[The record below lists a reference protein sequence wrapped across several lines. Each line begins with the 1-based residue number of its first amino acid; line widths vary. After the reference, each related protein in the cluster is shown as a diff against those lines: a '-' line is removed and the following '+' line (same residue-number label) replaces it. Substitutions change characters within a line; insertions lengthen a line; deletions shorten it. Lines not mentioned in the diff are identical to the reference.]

1 MFRGFMSGKI
11 IVVDYGMGNLRSVS
25 KALEHLGGKVMVS
38 SSPSDIEMAEKIV
51 LPGVGAFG
59 DAAAELK
66 RQNLMEP
73 LRQAVEKKKPFFG
86 ICLGLQLLFKTSEE
100 SPEGEGLNVLPG
112 KVQLFRSKNIKI
124 PQMGWNQV
132 VWQKSHPLIKN
143 VPSNSYFYFVHS
155 YYAAPEKK
163 EAALGQTTYG
173 EETFTS
179 VVAHEN
185 IFATQF
191 HPEKSQKAGLEILKN
206 FINV

>member
-1 MFRGFMSGKI
+1 MSGKI
-11 IVVDYGMGNLRSVS
+11 TVVDYGMGNLRSVS
-25 KALEHLGGKVMVS
+25 KALEHLGGKVLVS
-38 SSPSDIEMAEKIV
+38 SNPSDIEDADKIV

-66 RQNLMEP
+66 RQNLMAP
-73 LRQAVEKKKPFFG
+73 LQQAILNKKPFFG

-100 SPEGEGLNVLPG
+100 SPEGEGLNAIPG

-132 VWQKSHPLIKN
+132 VWQKDHPLIKN
-143 VPSNSYFYFVHS
+143 VPTNSYFYFVHS
-155 YYAAPEKK
+155 YYAAPAKK
-163 EAALGQTTYG
+163 EMTLGQTTYG

-179 VVAHEN
+179 VLAHEN

-206 FINV
+206 FIAWQP

>member
-1 MFRGFMSGKI
+1 MSGKI
-11 IVVDYGMGNLRSVS
+11 TVVDYGMGNLRSVS
-25 KALEHLGGKVMVS
+25 KALEHLGGKVTVS
-38 SSPSDIEMAEKIV
+38 SHPEDIENADKIV
-51 LPGVGAFG
+51 LPGVGSFG
-59 DAAAELK
+59 DAAGELN
-66 RQNLMEP
+66 RQNLMAP
-73 LRQAVEKKKPFFG
+73 LQKAIQNKKPFFG

-100 SPEGEGLNVLPG
+100 SPEGEGLNAMTG

-132 VWQKSHPLIKN
+132 VWQKDHPLIKN

-155 YYAAPEKK
+155 YYAAPAQK
-163 EAALGQTTYG
+163 EMTLGQTTYG

-179 VVAHEN
+179 VIAHEN

-206 FINV
+206 FINWKL

>member
-1 MFRGFMSGKI
+1 MNGNI
-11 IVVDYGMGNLRSVS
+11 TVIDYGMGNLRSVS
-25 KALEHLGGKVMVS
+25 KALEHLGGKVTVS
-38 SSPSDIEMAEKIV
+38 SDPADIEKADKIV

-66 RQNLMEP
+66 RQNLLAP
-73 LRQAVEKKKPFFG
+73 LQQAILNKKPFLG

-100 SPEGEGLNVLPG
+100 SPEGEGLNAIAG
-112 KVQLFRSKNIKI
+112 KVQLFRSKKVKI
-124 PQMGWNQV
+124 PQMGWNTV
-132 VWQKSHPLIKN
+132 TWQQDHPLIKN
-143 VPSNSYFYFVHS
+143 VPTNSYFYFVHS
-155 YYAAPEKK
+155 YYAAPEQKDVS
-163 EAALGQTTYG
+163 LGQTTYG

-206 FINV
+206 FIEWRP